1 MSGFPRIMDHSGE
14 TGKCL
19 AICGECMSRLI
30 LGQQNILGLIDI
42 IWDRTYNET
51 GNAEI

>member
-1 MSGFPRIMDHSGE
+1 
-14 TGKCL
+14 
-19 AICGECMSRLI
+19 MSRLI
-30 LGQQNILGLIDI
+30 SDQQNISSLIDI